1 MDLPPFG
8 LLRQV
13 QNQPEVAD
21 IASTVRQAWE
31 NSALARRLKPGQSV
45 AIGAG
50 SRGIVGIDIMARETI
65 AFFQSRGCKP
75 FIVSAMGSH
84 GGANSKGQRELL
96 GEYGI
101 SEEKLGV
108 PVKTDM
114 TSTVIGRTSLDEPVH
129 WDANALAADVV
140 VTLSRIKPHTDFRG
154 KFESGILKMLVIG
167 LGKREGAS
175 QHHQWGY
182 LGLRDRMPQAARVI
196 LEKTNFQ
203 AGLAIL
209 ENAREKTARVEVV
222 DKADLMDR
230 EPVLLEEARG
240 LMGRLPFRQL
250 DLLVIGEI
258 GKNYSG
264 AGIDPN
270 VVGRLLVETMVE
282 DPDPSITRIC
292 ALDLSPES
300 HGNGTGVG
308 IADLTTQR
316 LLDSIDPV
324 PFRMNNLT
332 ACFLWRSKLPLA
344 FRNDRECLQAGL
356 DTCWQPVF
364 DNLRM
369 AIIPNTLELET
380 IWASPTLLQEAKG
393 RPDLALEKP
402 ASPLAFDAHGN
413 LNIPALFP
421 HSVPGKRGAGAKH

>member
-154 KFESGILKMLVIG
+154 KFESGNPC
-167 LGKREGAS
+167 GA
-175 QHHQWGY
+175 
-182 LGLRDRMPQAARVI
+182 
-196 LEKTNFQ
+196 
-203 AGLAIL
+203 
-209 ENAREKTARVEVV
+209 
-222 DKADLMDR
+222 
-230 EPVLLEEARG
+230 
-240 LMGRLPFRQL
+240 
-250 DLLVIGEI
+250 
-258 GKNYSG
+258 
-264 AGIDPN
+264 
-270 VVGRLLVETMVE
+270 
-282 DPDPSITRIC
+282 
-292 ALDLSPES
+292 
-300 HGNGTGVG
+300 
-308 IADLTTQR
+308 
-316 LLDSIDPV
+316 
-324 PFRMNNLT
+324 
-332 ACFLWRSKLPLA
+332 
-344 FRNDRECLQAGL
+344 
-356 DTCWQPVF
+356 
-364 DNLRM
+364 
-369 AIIPNTLELET
+369 
-380 IWASPTLLQEAKG
+380 
-393 RPDLALEKP
+393 
-402 ASPLAFDAHGN
+402 
-413 LNIPALFP
+413 
-421 HSVPGKRGAGAKH
+421 